1 MAKYEIDYKQ
11 SIENLMQVIKNRADE
26 ERTYFDL
33 QKQLNELSGYG
44 TVVGKHIYDINMT
57 EQIPLLSMLLQT
69 SKYYKYLCEKYGW
82 EDEVEELDCE
92 D

>member
-11 SIENLMQVIKNRADE
+11 SIESLMQIIKNKADE

-33 QKQLNELSGYG
+33 RKQLNELSGYG
-44 TVVGKHIYDINMT
+44 TVVEKHLFDISMT
-57 EQIPLLSMLLQT
+57 DQIPLVSMLVQQN
-69 SKYYKYLCEKYGW
+69 KYYKYLCEKYGW
-82 EDEVEELDCE
+82 EDEVEELNCE